1 MISAHH
7 TALVCDFADQYGVMD
22 YRALSAKNAATLAA
36 GLGVKSRVKQEIAG
50 NSLPLDITL
59 QAMLLDSFNHLI
71 WMLAANSDE
80 TNHPPS
86 VYNMLTGK
94 RPQSD
99 IAGFRSGNDFMEA
112 WRR

>member
-1 MISAHH
+1 MISAHR
-7 TALVCDFADQYGVMD
+7 TALVCDFADQYGVLD
-22 YRALSAKNAATLAA
+22 YKKLPAHTAAALAA

-59 QAMLLDSFNHLI
+59 QAMLLDSVNHLI

-80 TNHPPS
+80 MNHPPS

-94 RPQSD
+94 RSQSD
-99 IAGFRSGNDFMEA
+99 VAGFRSGKDFMEA